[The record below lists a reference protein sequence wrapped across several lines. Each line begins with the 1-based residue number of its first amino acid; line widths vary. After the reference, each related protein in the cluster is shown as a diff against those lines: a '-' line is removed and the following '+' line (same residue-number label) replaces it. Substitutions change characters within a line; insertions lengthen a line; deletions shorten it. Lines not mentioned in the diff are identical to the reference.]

1 MIGFILADLRRLW
14 LGGAVVVLLV
24 ALATALG
31 VAVTLQERSLRL
43 GSARAAD
50 KFDLVIGAAGS
61 ETQLVLSSI
70 FLQAAPLPLV
80 DGAVL
85 TRLAADPRVAWAA
98 PVGFGDS
105 FAGYPIVGT
114 TTSLVSNTTPG
125 FAEGKIFTLEG
136 EAVLG
141 AAVNLSVGAEIK
153 PMHGTAETGGH
164 THTEI
169 AYKVVGKLQPTGT
182 PWDRAILVPIQAV
195 WHVHG
200 LGEHHG
206 HDHEEGHGVGD
217 ADAHADEHQH
227 GEGHDHADENGERRE
242 DGDTHAESGGG
253 QAEASV
259 QLAASQVQ
267 KHALA
272 LGPAT
277 SAHME
282 SDHHGGIDPDA
293 PIVENFGDGL
303 PGLPAILVKPKT
315 IADAYR
321 LRQEYRSGNT
331 LGVFPGE
338 VLTGLYATLGDA
350 KMVLGAVAAGS
361 QGLVAAALMLVT
373 VIHVGQRRRQIGALR
388 AFGAPRGSVF
398 VIVWLE
404 LFFLVALG
412 VGIGFLLGLGAAH
425 LGAQLFTAKSGVIL
439 PVGFT
444 GEDLRLALFLLGF
457 AAVLAAIP
465 ALLAYRQSPAAALR
479 A

>member
-1 MIGFILADLRRLW
+1 MIRFILADLRRLW
-14 LGGAVVVLLV
+14 LGGAVVILLV

-50 KFDLVIGAAGS
+50 KFDLVVGAPGS
-61 ETQLVLSSI
+61 ETQLILSSI

-80 DGAVL
+80 EGSVL
-85 TRLAADPRVAWAA
+85 TKLAADPRVSWAA

-105 FAGYPIVGT
+105 FAGYPIIGT
-114 TTSLVSNTTPG
+114 TTSLISGTTTG
-125 FAEGKIFTLEG
+125 FSEGKMFALEG

-141 AAVNLSVGAEIK
+141 AAVDLSIGAEIK

-164 THTEI
+164 THAGP

-200 LGEHHG
+200 LGADHGHHEEHEGEHHDADG
-206 HDHEEGHGVGD
+206 HDHSAEGEAHHDD
-217 ADAHADEHQH
+217 ADVHAEGASGHPDTAAHAQEAQQQ
-227 GEGHDHADENGERRE
+227 
-242 DGDTHAESGGG
+242 G
-253 QAEASV
+253 QKYAFA
-259 QLAASQVQ
+259 LGAASS
-267 KHALA
+267 KHV
-272 LGPAT
+272 
-277 SAHME
+277 E
-282 SDHHGGIDPDA
+282 EDHHGSIDADT
-293 PIVENFGDGL
+293 PIVETFGAST

-321 LRQEYRSGNT
+321 LRQEYRSGST

-350 KMVLGAVAAGS
+350 KMVLSAVAAGS
-361 QGLVAAALMLVT
+361 QGLVAAALVLVT

-388 AFGAPRGSVF
+388 AFGAPRSSVF
-398 VIVWLE
+398 LIVWLE
-404 LFFLVALG
+404 LFLLVALG
-412 VGIGFLLGLGAAH
+412 VGIGFLVGLGAAH
-425 LGAQLFTAKSGVIL
+425 VGAQMFTAKSGVIL

-444 GEDLRLALFLLGF
+444 REDGRLALILLGF
-457 AAVLAAIP
+457 AGVLAAVP
-465 ALLAYRQSPAAALR
+465 ALLAYRQSPAQALR

>member
-50 KFDLVIGAAGS
+50 KFDLVVGAAGS

-70 FLQAAPLPLV
+70 FLQPAPLPLV
-80 DGAVL
+80 DGSVL
-85 TRLAADPRVAWAA
+85 TKLAADPRVDWAA

-105 FAGYPIVGT
+105 FAGYPIIGT
-114 TTSLVSNTTPG
+114 TTKLVASTTPG
-125 FAEGKIFTLEG
+125 FAEGKMFALEG

-141 AAVNLSVGAEIK
+141 AAVNLPLGAEIK

-164 THTEI
+164 THAGP
-169 AYKVVGKLQPTGT
+169 AYKVTGKLQPTGT

-200 LGEHHG
+200 LGGDHGHHDGDEDAHEGEHH
-206 HDHEEGHGVGD
+206 DGD
-217 ADAHADEHQH
+217 
-227 GEGHDHADENGERRE
+227 GHDHAHDGPDHHE
-242 DGDTHAESGGG
+242 DGDAHAEG
-253 QAEASV
+253 QADHARTV
-259 QLAASQVQ
+259 ADKPAPQPQKYAFALGAAS
-267 KHALA
+267 
-272 LGPAT
+272 
-277 SAHME
+277 SAHVE
-282 SDHHGGIDPDA
+282 EDHHGSIDPDA
-293 PIVENFGDGL
+293 PIVETFGAST

-321 LRQEYRSGNT
+321 LRQEYRTGST

-338 VLTGLYATLGDA
+338 VLTRLYATLGDA
-350 KMVLGAVAAGS
+350 KMVLSAVAAGS
-361 QGLVAAALMLVT
+361 QGLVAAALVLVT

-388 AFGAPRGSVF
+388 AFGAPRASVF
-398 VIVWLE
+398 TIVWLE
-404 LFFLVALG
+404 LFLLVALG
-412 VGIGFLLGLGAAH
+412 IGIGFLLGLGAAQI
-425 LGAQLFTAKSGVIL
+425 GAQLFTAKSGVIL

-444 GEDLRLALFLLGF
+444 REDMRLALVFLGF
-457 AAVLAAIP
+457 AAILAAVP
-465 ALLAYRQSPAAALR
+465 ALLAYRQSPATALR

>member
-1 MIGFILADLRRLW
+1 MIRFILADLRRLW

-50 KFDLVIGAAGS
+50 KFDLVVGAAGS

-80 DGAVL
+80 DGSVL
-85 TRLAADPRVAWAA
+85 TRLSADPRVDWAA

-105 FAGYPIVGT
+105 FSGYPIIGT
-114 TTSLVSNTTPG
+114 TTKLISSTTPG
-125 FAEGKIFTLEG
+125 FAEGKMFALEG

-141 AAVNLSVGAEIK
+141 AAVNLPLGAEIK

-164 THTEI
+164 THAGP
-169 AYKVVGKLQPTGT
+169 AYKVTGKLQPTGT

-200 LGEHHG
+200 LGEEHG
-206 HDHEEGHGVGD
+206 HGHEEEHHDGD
-217 ADAHADEHQH
+217 
-227 GEGHDHADENGERRE
+227 GHDHAHEGEEHHE
-242 DGDTHAESGGG
+242 DGETHVEGEAAEHATPVAGTPAAQPAKPAFALG
-253 QAEASV
+253 
-259 QLAASQVQ
+259 AAS
-267 KHALA
+267 
-272 LGPAT
+272 
-277 SAHME
+277 SAHIE
-282 SDHHGGIDPDA
+282 EDHHGSIDPDA
-293 PIVENFGDGL
+293 PVVETFGAST

-321 LRQEYRSGNT
+321 LRQEYRAGST

-338 VLTGLYATLGDA
+338 VLTRLYATLGDA
-350 KMVLGAVAAGS
+350 KMILSAVAAGS
-361 QGLVAAALMLVT
+361 QGLVAAALVLVT

-388 AFGAPRGSVF
+388 AFGAPRLSVF
-398 VIVWLE
+398 TIVWLE
-404 LFFLVALG
+404 LFLLVALG
-412 VGIGFLLGLGAAH
+412 IGIGFLIGLAAAQI
-425 LGAQLFTAKSGVIL
+425 GAQLFAAKSGVIL

-444 GEDLRLALFLLGF
+444 REDMRLALIFLGF
-457 AAVLAAIP
+457 AGILAAVP
-465 ALLAYRQSPAAALR
+465 ALLAYRQSPATALR

>member
-1 MIGFILADLRRLW
+1 MIRFILADLRRLW

-50 KFDLVIGAAGS
+50 KFDLVVGAAGS

-80 DGAVL
+80 DGSVL
-85 TRLAADPRVAWAA
+85 TRLSADPRVDWAA

-105 FAGYPIVGT
+105 FAGYPIIGT
-114 TTSLVSNTTPG
+114 TTKLVSSTTPG
-125 FAEGKIFTLEG
+125 FAEGEMFALEG

-141 AAVNLSVGAEIK
+141 AAVNLPLGAEIK

-164 THTEI
+164 THAGP
-169 AYKVVGKLQPTGT
+169 AYKVTGKLQPTGT

-200 LGEHHG
+200 LGEEHG
-206 HDHEEGHGVGD
+206 HEEEHHDGD
-217 ADAHADEHQH
+217 
-227 GEGHDHADENGERRE
+227 GHDHAHEGEEHHE
-242 DGDTHAESGGG
+242 DGETHVEGEAAEHTT
-253 QAEASV
+253 QVAETPAA
-259 QLAASQVQ
+259 QPAKPAFALGAAS
-267 KHALA
+267 
-272 LGPAT
+272 
-277 SAHME
+277 SAHIE
-282 SDHHGGIDPDA
+282 EDHHGSIDPDA
-293 PIVENFGDGL
+293 PVVETFGAST

-321 LRQEYRSGNT
+321 LRQEYRTGST

-338 VLTGLYATLGDA
+338 VLTRLYATLGDA
-350 KMVLGAVAAGS
+350 KMILSAVAAGS
-361 QGLVAAALMLVT
+361 QGLVAAALVLVT

-388 AFGAPRGSVF
+388 AFGAPRLSVF
-398 VIVWLE
+398 TIVWLE
-404 LFFLVALG
+404 LFLLVALG
-412 VGIGFLLGLGAAH
+412 IGIGFLIGLAAAQI
-425 LGAQLFTAKSGVIL
+425 GAQLFAAKSGVIL

-444 GEDLRLALFLLGF
+444 REDMRLALVFLGF
-457 AAVLAAIP
+457 AGILAAVP
-465 ALLAYRQSPAAALR
+465 ALLAYRQSPATALR

>member
-50 KFDLVIGAAGS
+50 KFDLVVGAAGS

-85 TRLAADPRVAWAA
+85 TKLSADPRVDWAA

-105 FAGYPIVGT
+105 FAGYPIIGT
-114 TTSLVSNTTPG
+114 TTKLVASTTPG
-125 FAEGKIFTLEG
+125 FAEGKMFALEG

-141 AAVNLSVGAEIK
+141 AAVNLPLGAEIK

-164 THTEI
+164 THAGP
-169 AYKVVGKLQPTGT
+169 AYKVIGKLQPTGT

-200 LGEHHG
+200 LGEEHG
-206 HDHEEGHGVGD
+206 HHDGD
-217 ADAHADEHQH
+217 EDTHNSEHH
-227 GEGHDHADENGERRE
+227 DGDGHDHAHEGDEHHE
-242 DGDTHAESGGG
+242 DGETHVENTATEHVTPVAETPAAQPQRPAFALG
-253 QAEASV
+253 
-259 QLAASQVQ
+259 AAS
-267 KHALA
+267 
-272 LGPAT
+272 

-282 SDHHGGIDPDA
+282 EDHHGSIDPDA
-293 PIVENFGDGL
+293 PIVETFGAST

-321 LRQEYRSGNT
+321 LRQEYRTGST

-338 VLTGLYATLGDA
+338 VLTRLYATLGDA
-350 KMVLGAVAAGS
+350 KMILSAVAAGS
-361 QGLVAAALMLVT
+361 QGLVAAALVLVT

-388 AFGAPRGSVF
+388 AFGAPRASVF
-398 VIVWLE
+398 TIVWLE
-404 LFFLVALG
+404 LFLLVALG
-412 VGIGFLLGLGAAH
+412 IGIGFLIGLAAAQI
-425 LGAQLFTAKSGVIL
+425 GAQLFTAKSGVIL

-444 GEDLRLALFLLGF
+444 RDDLRLALVFLGF
-457 AAVLAAIP
+457 AAILAAVP
-465 ALLAYRQSPAAALR
+465 ALLAYRQSPATALR

>member
-61 ETQLVLSSI
+61 ETQLILSSI

-85 TRLAADPRVAWAA
+85 TKLAADPRVAWAA

-114 TTSLVSNTTPG
+114 TTSLVNNTTPG
-125 FAEGKIFTLEG
+125 FAEGKIFALEG

-141 AAVNLSVGAEIK
+141 AAVNLSLGAEIK
-153 PMHGTAETGGH
+153 PMHGSAETGGH

-169 AYKVVGKLQPTGT
+169 AYTVVGRLQPTGT

-200 LGEHHG
+200 LGGDHG
-206 HDHEEGHGVGD
+206 HAQGHGEGD
-217 ADAHADEHQH
+217 ADALAGEDHH
-227 GEGHDHADENGERRE
+227 GDGHDHAHE
-242 DGDTHAESGGG
+242 DGEHHEAE
-253 QAEASV
+253 
-259 QLAASQVQ
+259 
-267 KHALA
+267 
-272 LGPAT
+272 
-277 SAHME
+277 
-282 SDHHGGIDPDA
+282 HHGGIDPDA

-350 KMVLGAVAAGS
+350 KTVLSAVAAGS

-398 VIVWLE
+398 AIVWLE

-425 LGAQLFTAKSGVIL
+425 IGAQLFTAKSGVIL

-465 ALLAYRQSPAAALR
+465 ALLAYRRSPAAALR
-479 A
+479 S

>member
-61 ETQLVLSSI
+61 ETQLILSSI

-85 TRLAADPRVAWAA
+85 TKLAADPRVAWAA

-125 FAEGKIFTLEG
+125 FAEGKIFALEG

-153 PMHGTAETGGH
+153 PMHGSAETGGH

-169 AYKVVGKLQPTGT
+169 AYTVVGRLQPTGT

-200 LGEHHG
+200 LGGEHG
-206 HDHEEGHGVGD
+206 HEQGHGEGD
-217 ADAHADEHQH
+217 ADAHAGEHHH
-227 GEGHDHADENGERRE
+227 GDGHDHAHE
-242 DGDTHAESGGG
+242 DGEHHEAGDSKGEAGRAEV
-253 QAEASV
+253 SV
-259 QLAASQVQ
+259 QLAAAQEQ
-267 KHALA
+267 DHALTGGA
-272 LGPAT
+272 PLTHGE
-277 SAHME
+277 HE
-282 SDHHGGIDPDA
+282 HHGGIDPDA

-350 KMVLGAVAAGS
+350 KAVLGAVAAGS
-361 QGLVAAALMLVT
+361 QALVAAALMLVT

-398 VIVWLE
+398 AIVWLE

-425 LGAQLFTAKSGVIL
+425 IGAQLFTAKSGVIL

>member
-1 MIGFILADLRRLW
+1 MIRFILADLRRLW

-50 KFDLVIGAAGS
+50 KFDLVVGAAGS

-85 TRLAADPRVAWAA
+85 TKLAADPRVDWAA

-105 FAGYPIVGT
+105 FSGYPIIGT
-114 TTSLVSNTTPG
+114 TTKLISSTTPG
-125 FAEGKIFTLEG
+125 FAEGKMFTLEG

-141 AAVNLSVGAEIK
+141 AAVNLPLGAEIK

-164 THTEI
+164 THAGP
-169 AYKVVGKLQPTGT
+169 AYKVTGKLQPTGT

-200 LGEHHG
+200 LGEEHG
-206 HDHEEGHGVGD
+206 HEHEEEHHDGD
-217 ADAHADEHQH
+217 
-227 GEGHDHADENGERRE
+227 GHDHAHEGEEQHE
-242 DGDTHAESGGG
+242 DGETHVESEAAEHATPV
-253 QAEASV
+253 AETSSA
-259 QLAASQVQ
+259 QPAKPAFALGAAS
-267 KHALA
+267 
-272 LGPAT
+272 
-277 SAHME
+277 SAHIE
-282 SDHHGGIDPDA
+282 EDHHGSIDPDA
-293 PIVENFGDGL
+293 PVVETFGAST

-321 LRQEYRSGNT
+321 LRQEYRTGST

-338 VLTGLYATLGDA
+338 VLTRLYATLGDA
-350 KMVLGAVAAGS
+350 KMILSAVAAGS
-361 QGLVAAALMLVT
+361 QGLVAAALVLVT

-388 AFGAPRGSVF
+388 AFGAPRLSVF
-398 VIVWLE
+398 TIVWLE
-404 LFFLVALG
+404 LFLLVALG
-412 VGIGFLLGLGAAH
+412 IGIGFLIGLAAAQV
-425 LGAQLFTAKSGVIL
+425 GAQLFAAKSGVIL

-444 GEDLRLALFLLGF
+444 REDMRLALVFLGF
-457 AAVLAAIP
+457 AAILAAVP
-465 ALLAYRQSPAAALR
+465 ALLAYRQSPATALR

>member
-14 LGGAVVVLLV
+14 LGGVVVVLLV

-61 ETQLVLSSI
+61 ETQLILSSI

-85 TRLAADPRVAWAA
+85 TRLTADPRVAWAA

-114 TTSLVSNTTPG
+114 TTSLVSNTTSG
-125 FAEGKIFTLEG
+125 FTEGRTFALEG
-136 EAVLG
+136 EAILG
-141 AAVNLSVGAEIK
+141 AAVDLSLGAEIK

-169 AYKVVGKLQPTGT
+169 AYKVVGKLRPTGT

-200 LGEHHG
+200 LGHDHG
-206 HDHEEGHGVGD
+206 HDEGHEDGHAGAHDEGHHHGD
-217 ADAHADEHQH
+217 
-227 GEGHDHADENGERRE
+227 GHDHAHESEEHHE
-242 DGDTHAESGGG
+242 DGGKHAEGEAGH
-253 QAEASV
+253 AEAAV
-259 QLAASQVQ
+259 QLVVSQEQ

-277 SAHME
+277 SAHVE
-282 SDHHGGIDPDA
+282 SDHQGSIDPDA
-293 PIVENFGDGL
+293 PIVETFGEGT

-321 LRQEYRSGNT
+321 LRQEYRTGNT

-350 KMVLGAVAAGS
+350 KMVLSAVAAGS
-361 QGLVAAALMLVT
+361 QGLVAAALVLVT

-398 VIVWLE
+398 AIVWLE
-404 LFFLVALG
+404 LFLLVALG
-412 VGIGFLLGLGAAH
+412 VGIGFLVGLSAAH
-425 LGAQLFTAKSGVIL
+425 IGAKLFTAKSGVIL

-444 GEDLRLALFLLGF
+444 REDLRLALFLLGF
-457 AAVLAAIP
+457 AAVLSAIP

>member
-50 KFDLVIGAAGS
+50 KFDLVVGAAGS
-61 ETQLVLSSI
+61 ETQLILSSI

-114 TTSLVSNTTPG
+114 TTNLVSNTTPG
-125 FAEGKIFTLEG
+125 FAEGRMFALEG
-136 EAVLG
+136 EALLG

-153 PMHGTAETGGH
+153 PMHGSAETGGR

-169 AYKVVGKLQPTGT
+169 AYKAVGKLRPTGT

-200 LGEHHG
+200 LGHDHNEGQREDHGEGHAVAHDDGHQEHG
-206 HDHEEGHGVGD
+206 HDHAHEEG
-217 ADAHADEHQH
+217 AHH
-227 GEGHDHADENGERRE
+227 E
-242 DGDTHAESGGG
+242 DGDTHVGGEDG
-253 QAEASV
+253 HADAVIQIGMPQEPKA
-259 QLAASQVQ
+259 
-267 KHALA
+267 ALA
-272 LGPAT
+272 PDASSGHA
-277 SAHME
+277 E
-282 SDHHGGIDPDA
+282 SDHHGSIDPDA
-293 PIVENFGDGL
+293 PIVETFGENM

-398 VIVWLE
+398 AIVWLE

-425 LGAQLFTAKSGVIL
+425 IGAQLFTAKSGVIL

-444 GEDLRLALFLLGF
+444 REDLRLALFLLGF

>member
-1 MIGFILADLRRLW
+1 MIRFILADLRRLW

-50 KFDLVIGAAGS
+50 KFDLVVGAAGS

-80 DGAVL
+80 DGSVL
-85 TRLAADPRVAWAA
+85 TRLSADPRVDWAA

-105 FAGYPIVGT
+105 FSGYPIIGT
-114 TTSLVSNTTPG
+114 TTKLISSTTPG
-125 FAEGKIFTLEG
+125 FAEGKMFALEG

-141 AAVNLSVGAEIK
+141 AAVNLPLGAEIK

-164 THTEI
+164 THAGP
-169 AYKVVGKLQPTGT
+169 AYKVTGKLQPTGT

-200 LGEHHG
+200 LGEEHG
-206 HDHEEGHGVGD
+206 HGHEEEHHDGD
-217 ADAHADEHQH
+217 
-227 GEGHDHADENGERRE
+227 GHDHAHEGEEHHE
-242 DGDTHAESGGG
+242 DGETHVEGEAAEHATPVAGTPAAQPAKPAFALG
-253 QAEASV
+253 
-259 QLAASQVQ
+259 AAS
-267 KHALA
+267 
-272 LGPAT
+272 
-277 SAHME
+277 SAHIE
-282 SDHHGGIDPDA
+282 EDHHGSIDPDA
-293 PIVENFGDGL
+293 PVVETFGAST

-321 LRQEYRSGNT
+321 LRQEYRTGST

-338 VLTGLYATLGDA
+338 VLTRLYATLGDA
-350 KMVLGAVAAGS
+350 KMILSAVAAGS
-361 QGLVAAALMLVT
+361 QGLVAAALVLVT

-388 AFGAPRGSVF
+388 AFGAPRLSVF
-398 VIVWLE
+398 TIVWLE
-404 LFFLVALG
+404 LFLLVALG
-412 VGIGFLLGLGAAH
+412 IGIGFLIGLAAAQI
-425 LGAQLFTAKSGVIL
+425 GAQLFAAKSGVIL

-444 GEDLRLALFLLGF
+444 REDMRLALIFLGF
-457 AAVLAAIP
+457 AGILAAVP
-465 ALLAYRQSPAAALR
+465 ALLAYRQSPATALR